1 MTAST
6 KLRRFRAVGDLFARP
21 GKRKQAANQ
30 TAQPELQP
38 EDHLR
43 LYLARD
49 TARKAFSLLLAN
61 IRKEN
66 PHHHDRIVRDL
77 ETIQW
82 SALTGYVVQMAFF
95 ESIRPPVRPLALPSR
110 VADWLLALP
119 DNSLGYHPEDLC
131 WECGYA
137 YPFSWA
143 PDSADSGSAGPG
155 SAPGS
160 ASPACR
166 GSAWRDSACRDSAC
180 RDSACRG
187 ILPATFSIMHP
198 FVGQHCLYCAGE
210 IVNHLEWLMP
220 NPKRT
225 LSDFH
230 SAPYRK
236 KRDSM
241 ESHWRRELND
251 VQIPHQGRLPFLRP

>member
-1 MTAST
+1 MTTLEST
-6 KLRRFRAVGDLFARP
+6 DID
-21 GKRKQAANQ
+21 Q
-30 TAQPELQP
+30 
-38 EDHLR
+38 
-43 LYLARD
+43 
-49 TARKAFSLLLAN
+49 
-61 IRKEN
+61 
-66 PHHHDRIVRDL
+66 
-77 ETIQW
+77 
-82 SALTGYVVQMAFF
+82 
-95 ESIRPPVRPLALPSR
+95 
-110 VADWLLALP
+110 
-119 DNSLGYHPEDLC
+119 
-131 WECGYA
+131 A

-160 ASPACR
+160 ASPAWR
-166 GSAWRDSACRDSAC
+166 GSACRDSACRDSAC
-180 RDSACRG
+180 RDSACRDSACRDSACRDSACRS
-187 ILPATFSIMHP
+187 ILPATFPIMHP

>member
-49 TARKAFSLLLAN
+49 TARKALSVLLAN

-66 PHHHDRIVRDL
+66 PHHHDRMVRDL
-77 ETIQW
+77 ETTQW
-82 SALTGYVVQMAFF
+82 SALTDYVVQMAFF
-95 ESIRPPVRPLALPSR
+95 ESVRPPVRPLALPSR

-137 YPFSWA
+137 YPFSW
-143 PDSADSGSAGPG
+143 DSGSASRG

-160 ASPACR
+160 ASP
-166 GSAWRDSACRDSAC
+166 GSASSACRDSAC
-180 RDSACRG
+180 RDSACRS
-187 ILPATFSIMHP
+187 ILPAPFSVMHP
-198 FVGQHCLYCAGE
+198 FVGQHCVYCGGE
-210 IVNHLEWLMP
+210 IVNHLEWLLP
-220 NPKRT
+220 NARRS

-230 SAPYRK
+230 NAPYRK
-236 KRDSM
+236 KRESM
-241 ESHWRRELND
+241 ESQWRRELKD
-251 VQIPHQGRLPFLRP
+251 VQIPHQRRLPFLRP